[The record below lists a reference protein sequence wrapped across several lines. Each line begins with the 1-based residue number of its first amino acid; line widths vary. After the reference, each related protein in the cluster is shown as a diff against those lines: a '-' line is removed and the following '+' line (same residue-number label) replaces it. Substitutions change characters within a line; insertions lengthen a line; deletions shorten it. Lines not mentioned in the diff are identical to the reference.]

1 MSANVR
7 NTMAKFIAA
16 FLTIG
21 LLVWAWQ
28 GMEFEPSKL
37 SRAVSGLQRILSDM
51 FPPDWSQLPNAFRK
65 LLETVR
71 IAIVGTALGLIF
83 ALPLSFLA
91 ARGTVIPMFFSTII
105 KTILNMIRAVP
116 IIIFAVVFAGMVGLG
131 PFPGALAV
139 GVGSFVML
147 TKLFAETLEGAHP
160 APIEAVKAVGGSPL
174 QVFAYGMLPQALPQF
189 LSQIIYAWEINI
201 AAATVTGI
209 LGAGGIGY
217 ELRTLIGYAQWHQ
230 AVVYI
235 IVLIAMVL
243 LADNISYQVRKR
255 VN

>member
-1 MSANVR
+1 M
-7 NTMAKFIAA
+7 
-16 FLTIG
+16 
-21 LLVWAWQ
+21 
-28 GMEFEPSKL
+28 
-37 SRAVSGLQRILSDM
+37 
-51 FPPDWSQLPNAFRK
+51 
-65 LLETVR
+65 R